1 MTTFLK
7 PLFQRTLLRQVTRWL
22 LTLLIVGGL
31 AAGGY
36 FAWQRYSVPGVTV
49 TEVVEGPVVQA
60 FYATGTLLPHR
71 EYPVKSN
78 VEGTLIEVLVDKG
91 VEVTKGQT
99 LARVYVEEF
108 LLKRAQAE
116 AELELKKKLVDP
128 ETSPALQELDA
139 KIAVT
144 EKQLEFAKREFD
156 RVSQVRIPG
165 GRTATDLDKAEE
177 TVKTTIDSLAALRSA
192 KSTKILE
199 LQRDTKTTQA
209 ELDIAQWN
217 IDQQTI
223 TSPIDGV
230 VLDWPVST
238 GTRVKVNDMLMT
250 VADVRYDQLIMRTN
264 VDEEDK
270 IRVRLDQTV
279 QMTLYSYPDR
289 VFEGRVKRIYPKADP
304 SRRTFEVDVQVL
316 EPDEDFSAGMTG
328 ELAFVVDRKESA
340 VVIPSQAVQSGNIWI
355 VRDQKLAR
363 ADAKVGLRSI
373 QRTEI
378 LSGLH
383 PGDEVVVSPIA
394 NLGPGQEVRVSHI
407 DPNAAAGINAPKAM
421 DPNAFKGLK

>member
-7 PLFQRTLLRQVTRWL
+7 PLFQRTLLRQLTRWL
-22 LTLLIVGGL
+22 LTLLVVGGFA
-31 AAGGY
+31 AAGYWG
-36 FAWQRYSVPGVTV
+36 WQRYAVPQVTV
-49 TEVVEGPVVQA
+49 TEVVTGPVVQA
-60 FYATGTLLPHR
+60 FYATGTLLPYR
-71 EYPVKSN
+71 EYPIKSN
-78 VEGTLIEVLVDKG
+78 VEGTLVEVLVDKG
-91 VEVTKGQT
+91 VAVKKGQ
-99 LARVYVEEF
+99 LIARVYVEEF

-128 ETSPALQELDA
+128 ETSPTLEEFDA
-139 KIAVT
+139 KIAAS
-144 EKQLEFAKREFD
+144 EKQLEFARREFD
-156 RVSQVRIPG
+156 RLSQVRVPG
-165 GRTATDLDKAEE
+165 GRTATDLDNAEE
-177 TVKTTIDSLAALRSA
+177 AVKTTIDSLAGLKSA
-192 KSTKILE
+192 KATRILE
-199 LQRDTKTTQA
+199 LQRDLKTAQA
-209 ELDIAQWN
+209 QLDIAQWN
-217 IDQQTI
+217 IDQQAI

-238 GTRVKVNDMLMT
+238 GTRVKVNDMLLT
-250 VADVRYDQLIMRTN
+250 VADVRYDQLVMRTN

-289 VFEGRVKRIYPKADP
+289 VFEGRVKRVYPKADP

-316 EPDEDFSAGMTG
+316 EPDAGFSAGMTG

-340 VVIPSQAVQSGNIWI
+340 VVIPSQAVQAGNVWI
-355 VRDQKLAR
+355 VRDQKLSHAEVT
-363 ADAKVGLRSI
+363 VGLRSI

-378 LSGLH
+378 LSGLQ

-394 NLGPGQEVRVSHI
+394 NLRLDQEVRVSRI
-407 DPNAAAGINAPKAM
+407 DPQTAAGINAPQAM